1 MQELDIELDGAT
13 KPVFIRHWMFGVGRS
28 AFSSSS
34 LGNEIECALRR
45 ITMSGSGP
53 NGKKQCLE

>member
-1 MQELDIELDGAT
+1 MEKLEIEL
-13 KPVFIRHWMFGVGRS
+13 IRHWMFGVGRS

-34 LGNEIECALRR
+34 LGNEIECAHRR

-53 NGKKQCLE
+53 HGKKQCME